1 MRKLSLILFLS
12 LFGFQLYGQVVNL
25 GDAELATK
33 IKKSTKPYK
42 VVYILCDYC
51 EPSLVL
57 YPQIYKLLSGRKDV
71 DFYPI
76 CAQSS
81 AEVEA
86 YMENHKV
93 GGPIYVVNQNRKR
106 KWYAIIDFYNPIDR
120 KSVV

>member
-33 IKKSTKPYK
+33 IKESTKPYK

-57 YPQIYKLLSGRKDV
+57 YPQIYKLLSERKDV

-76 CAQSS
+76 RWKLTWKTIKL
-81 AEVEA
+81 EA
-86 YMENHKV
+86 PFMWLIKTGREN
-93 GGPIYVVNQNRKR
+93 GMPLLISTIR
-106 KWYAIIDFYNPIDR
+106 
-120 KSVV
+120 

>member
-33 IKKSTKPYK
+33 IKESTKPYK

-57 YPQIYKLLSGRKDV
+57 YPQIYKLLSERKDV

-86 YMENHKV
+86 YMGNHKV
-93 GGPIYVVNQNRKR
+93 GGPIYVVNQTGRENGMPLLISTIR
-106 KWYAIIDFYNPIDR
+106 
-120 KSVV
+120 

>member
-57 YPQIYKLLSGRKDV
+57 YPQIYSCFRDARMWTFILFVHRAVRRWKLTWKTIKLEAPFMWLIKTGR
-71 DFYPI
+71 
-76 CAQSS
+76 
-81 AEVEA
+81 
-86 YMENHKV
+86 EN
-93 GGPIYVVNQNRKR
+93 GMPLLISTIR
-106 KWYAIIDFYNPIDR
+106 
-120 KSVV
+120 